1 VAEVEAELASM
12 DAQFKSI
19 QASAKRWPRFWTT
32 TGCVVLFGQ
41 LVGFVYLTWWELS
54 WDVMEPVAYIL
65 GLTYSF
71 LAYVYFLVTR
81 GAYLDYGPFQEYW
94 TEQMMVGGGGGGGW
108 GGCLGPSLG
117 VLNMETLLP
126 CWWGLLAGTS
136 A

>member
-12 DAQFKSI
+12 DAQYKSI
-19 QASAKRWPRFWTT
+19 QVSAKRWPRFWTT

-71 LAYVYFLVTR
+71 AAYVYFLVTR

-94 TEQMMVGGGGGGGW
+94 TEQMLVGGGGGG
-108 GGCLGPSLG
+108 
-117 VLNMETLLP
+117 
-126 CWWGLLAGTS
+126 
-136 A
+136 